1 SVSVQTHGES
11 SLVNKK
17 EAWLDSTKATR
28 YLMKTENWIIR
39 NPGYAFLAA
48 TLGWMLGSN
57 NGQRVVFTILLLL
70 VAPAYS

>member
-11 SLVNKK
+11 SLVNKT
-17 EAWLDSTKATR
+17 ETWLDSTKATR

-48 TLGWMLGSN
+48 VLGWMLGSN

-70 VAPAYS
+70 VAPAY